1 MEKLSLI
8 NECYSWYMTLIRKI
22 GFSTAVVLL
31 ILGVSLIAFYGTSE
45 SFVDEEGLLVEE
57 FWALA
62 LGTFALIAAIIVG
75 VISNFASLVRLVRGR
90 KP

>member
-1 MEKLSLI
+1 
-8 NECYSWYMTLIRKI
+8 MTLIRKI

-62 LGTFALIAAIIVG
+62 LGSFALIAAIIVG

>member
-1 MEKLSLI
+1 
-8 NECYSWYMTLIRKI
+8 MTLIRKI
-22 GFSTAVVLL
+22 GFSTAGVLL

-45 SFVDEEGLLVEE
+45 SFVDEAGLLVEE

-75 VISNFASLVRLVRGR
+75 VISSFPSLVRLVRGR

>member
-1 MEKLSLI
+1 
-8 NECYSWYMTLIRKI
+8 MTLIRKI

-45 SFVDEEGLLVEE
+45 SFVDEAGLLVEE

-62 LGTFALIAAIIVG
+62 LGSFALIAAIIVG

>member
-1 MEKLSLI
+1 
-8 NECYSWYMTLIRKI
+8 MTLIRKI
-22 GFSTAVVLL
+22 GFSTAGLL
-31 ILGVSLIAFYGTSE
+31 LVIGVSLIAFYGTSE

-57 FWALA
+57 FWSLA
-62 LGTFALIAAIIVG
+62 LGSFALIAAIIVG

>member
-1 MEKLSLI
+1 
-8 NECYSWYMTLIRKI
+8 MTLIRKI
-22 GFSTAVVLL
+22 GFSTAGVLL
-31 ILGVSLIAFYGTSE
+31 FLGVSLIAFYGTSE
-45 SFVDEEGLLVEE
+45 SFVDEAGLLVEE

>member
-1 MEKLSLI
+1 
-8 NECYSWYMTLIRKI
+8 MTLIRKK
-22 GFSTAVVLL
+22 GFSTAGVLL

-62 LGTFALIAAIIVG
+62 LGSFALIAAISVG
-75 VISNFASLVRLVRGR
+75 VISNFSSLVRLVRGR

>member
-1 MEKLSLI
+1 
-8 NECYSWYMTLIRKI
+8 MTLIRKI

-45 SFVDEEGLLVEE
+45 SFVDEAGFLVEE

>member
-1 MEKLSLI
+1 
-8 NECYSWYMTLIRKI
+8 MTLMRKV

-62 LGTFALIAAIIVG
+62 LGSFALIAAIIVG

>member
-1 MEKLSLI
+1 
-8 NECYSWYMTLIRKI
+8 MTLMRKV

-45 SFVDEEGLLVEE
+45 SFVDEAGLLVEE

-62 LGTFALIAAIIVG
+62 LGSFALIAAIIVG

>member
-1 MEKLSLI
+1 
-8 NECYSWYMTLIRKI
+8 MTLIRKI

-45 SFVDEEGLLVEE
+45 SFVDEAGLLVEE

>member
-1 MEKLSLI
+1 
-8 NECYSWYMTLIRKI
+8 MTLIRKI
-22 GFSTAVVLL
+22 GFSTAGVLL

-62 LGTFALIAAIIVG
+62 LGSFALIAAIIVG
-75 VISNFASLVRLVRGR
+75 VISNFSSLVRLVRGR